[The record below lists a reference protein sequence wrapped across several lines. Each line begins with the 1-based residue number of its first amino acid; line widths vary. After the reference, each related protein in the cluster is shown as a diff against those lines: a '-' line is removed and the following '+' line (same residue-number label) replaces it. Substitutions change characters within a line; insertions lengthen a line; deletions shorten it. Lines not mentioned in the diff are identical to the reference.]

1 MGYSWIGD
9 CYVWPSLYGLVL
21 TSYEVLEETPLATT
35 IELKAG
41 THIEWLLREVPLHIA
56 DEVLLILNDLPWKT
70 LNKYSENPK
79 DSVIEILNRLIMPR

>member
-1 MGYSWIGD
+1 M
-9 CYVWPSLYGLVL
+9 
-21 TSYEVLEETPLATT
+21 LEETPLATT
-35 IELKAG
+35 IELKLG
-41 THIEWLLREVPLHIA
+41 THIEPLMREMPLHIA

>member
-1 MGYSWIGD
+1 M
-9 CYVWPSLYGLVL
+9 L

-41 THIEWLLREVPLHIA
+41 THIEWLMREVPLHIA

>member
-1 MGYSWIGD
+1 M
-9 CYVWPSLYGLVL
+9 
-21 TSYEVLEETPLATT
+21 
-35 IELKAG
+35 
-41 THIEWLLREVPLHIA
+41 REVPLHIA